1 MWCFFFECT
10 QASLSVAVLFASYL
24 AHQRV
29 SPYVTLSTAAGT
41 LGLTAG
47 NMETKLAE
55 VSSSASAGKLAPSVR
70 RSTPSSSGS
79 SSKSARRHASRSAP
93 ESTSSVASATTGM
106 PDSEDSPESLCLNPQ
121 ASNSKFSGYPGANFK
136 RVLIVAQRVQGV
148 FKRLLFAGFINYNIL
163 ESSFLIVSISILLLG
178 MVFASGGFA
187 VGSFPYE
194 CLGAVTAIIIVVS
207 TSSFVCLLAF
217 EVYRSVKL
225 ASFERIARAAE
236 IEQLEKAFHAE
247 NVYRRQSRQPR
258 RSSGSLGGTALAVP
272 NRRASL
278 LLRLGIKSQDSSSL
292 LQRVTDQQ
300 EVLSEPASASNSDGG
315 SPTPGDR
322 RRRNGEVQVQKRRAV
337 RFRFP
342 TAMSRPSSAAPRL
355 DWVVGGLAVT
365 ASGADD
371 AKAPPRRDAK
381 RAARVQSIQAVASRR
396 SRLFK

>member
-1 MWCFFFECT
+1 MWCFNFECT

-79 SSKSARRHASRSAP
+79 SSKSARRHASRSAL
-93 ESTSSVASATTGM
+93 ESTLSVASATTGM

-121 ASNSKFSGYPGANFK
+121 ASNSKFSGYPGANCK

-148 FKRLLFAGFINYNIL
+148 FKRLLFTGFINYNIL
-163 ESSFLIVSISILLLG
+163 ESSFLIVSITILLLG

-258 RSSGSLGGTALAVP
+258 RSSGSLALAVP